1 MKGKVERNV
10 FGLRLR
16 LRVFQ
21 IFPFEFVE
29 LKMGQEEPP
38 TSDRDTNMLTWYTDQ
53 GNVTKNGFSPE
64 SFIST

>member
-16 LRVFQ
+16 LRIFQ
-21 IFPFEFVE
+21 IFPLEFVE

-38 TSDRDTNMLTWYTDQ
+38 TSDRDTE
-53 GNVTKNGFSPE
+53 GNR
-64 SFIST
+64 

>member
-16 LRVFQ
+16 LRIFQ

-38 TSDRDTNMLTWYTDQ
+38 TSDRDTE
-53 GNVTKNGFSPE
+53 GNR
-64 SFIST
+64 